1 MASTPFAE
9 TRSPL
14 TILNNL
20 PKEHEKAIKQ
30 AFYNTAANI
39 FVLLACATTVAVYF
53 ILEAFLK
60 PLLWAVLCGAFLY
73 PFKRTLT
80 SVLRNWL
87 TSLRNSETPFLVGLV
102 VTPIRRVD
110 GAVDYLCTTV
120 YEKKKLVLGLGLS
133 TPAVYILWHFA
144 PLWTAFLI
152 FQRFFVHTYHL
163 LGYFSTFW
171 VWTLFVAYFV
181 AIIFLWTPESR
192 GLLQKI
198 SIPVWLMFILHV
210 AATAG
215 ILRVPLLLFM
225 GAVMIVGFVAE
236 HNEMRRQQE
245 EGRDP
250 NRKSMF
256 ESTMSLFTG
265 ETTPSESHDK
275 TSKSDEGEAEAEKPI
290 PVVENIGT
298 PMRTEDPTKS
308 DATKPS
314 SLNVNPEILRRQQH
328 RSKLTTTPSKPEPVT
343 HSLSDQYFI
352 WLLWG
357 LVLTRVWIHFWLICI
372 LLPIPVGLWLIK
384 KASIKLGS
392 SDGPLGDRMKTVRK
406 GIANWIRDRKDVIMP
421 NWLRGI
427 GRIVMKG
434 DQKIIMVLE
443 SSLDKATS
451 VLFILLLL
459 IGSTLFAIFF
469 AVQVQQESMYLVKT
483 TSNLLNN
490 TLHPEMASWLPNN
503 EDVQEAMDSMVG
515 NAYLYG
521 RNWIAAKVR
530 DLVNGPTDN
539 NTHIEG
545 QVLDM
550 WDRLYESWL
559 ARLHT
564 NGSVLM
570 NHNTSTSISKP
581 GKVETPLDITN
592 LSSIWSVVTQGDGFN
607 PGDIIAF
614 VKENI
619 GTFLSVLESIWLV
632 LKGNMNLVLTVL
644 TSTLSLVFGGG
655 TALLNFVLAS
665 VIFLTTLFYL
675 LASSGDQYKPIEWFA
690 TMSPTA
696 GAGGNTFGQAFQD
709 AVGGVFMASLKMAVF
724 YGLYTWLTHSLFG
737 VNIVFIPS
745 ALAAVFGAIPFV
757 GTYLAAIPAVLEL
770 WLVKDQFIQAMVFLV
785 IHFLPSYVVDTAI
798 YSEIKGGH
806 PYMTGLAIA
815 GGMYWLGL
823 EGAIFGPIILCCLVV
838 LVNVYSTMLKPDSPS
853 FHSGIKFRE
862 PKMEKLTQVPEYDVM
877 P

>member
-53 ILEAFLK
+53 ILESFLK

-73 PFKRTLT
+73 PFKRSLT
-80 SVLRNWL
+80 SALRNWL
-87 TSLRNSETPFLVGLV
+87 TSLHKSETPFLVGLA
-102 VTPIRRVD
+102 VTPIKCAD
-110 GAVDYLCTTV
+110 SAIDCLCTGL
-120 YEKKKLVLGLGLS
+120 YQKRKLVLGILLS
-133 TPAVYILWHFA
+133 TQAVYLLWHFA
-144 PLWTAFLI
+144 PLWTTFWIL
-152 FQRFFVHTYHL
+152 QRFFVHIYDL

-171 VWTLFVAYFV
+171 VWTVFVAYFV

-192 GLLQKI
+192 GLLKKI

-215 ILRVPLLLFM
+215 ILRVPLLIFM
-225 GAVMIVGFVAE
+225 GAVMIVGFVAD
-236 HNEMRRQQE
+236 HNEMKRLQE
-245 EGRDP
+245 EGQDP
-250 NRKSMF
+250 SRKSMF
-256 ESTMSLFTG
+256 ESAMSMLIG
-265 ETTPSESHDK
+265 DTTPPESHDK
-275 TSKSDEGEAEAEKPI
+275 IDQPEEETEGDKPI
-290 PVVENIGT
+290 PVIENIGT
-298 PMRTEDPTKS
+298 PMKPEMKAKGDV
-308 DATKPS
+308 TKPS
-314 SLNVNPEILRRQQH
+314 SLNVHQEVLRRPKQG
-328 RSKLTTTPSKPEPVT
+328 SKLTSAPSEKESAT
-343 HSLSDQYFI
+343 RSLSDQYFI
-352 WLLWG
+352 GLLWG
-357 LVLTRVWIHFWLICI
+357 LVLTRVWIHFWLVCI
-372 LLPIPVGLWLIK
+372 LLPIPMGLWIVK
-384 KASIKLGS
+384 KASISLGS
-392 SDGPLGDRMKTVRK
+392 SEGPLGDKMRCIRK
-406 GIANWIRDRKDVIMP
+406 GIADWIRDRRDVIMP

-427 GRIVMKG
+427 ARIVMKG
-434 DQKIIMVLE
+434 DQKIIMLLE

-459 IGSTLFAIFF
+459 VGSTMFAIFF
-469 AVQVQQESMYLVKT
+469 AIQVQQESMYLVKT

-490 TLHPEMASWLPNN
+490 SLHPEMASWLPNN

-521 RNWIAAKVR
+521 RNYIAAKVR
-530 DLVNGPTDN
+530 DMVNGPTDN
-539 NTHIEG
+539 NTQIEG

-559 ARLHT
+559 AR
-564 NGSVLM
+564 NQ
-570 NHNTSTSISKP
+570 NTSSSTSLSKS
-581 GKVETPLDITN
+581 GQMKLPLDITN
-592 LSSIWSVVTQGDGFN
+592 LSSIWGVVTQGDGFN
-607 PGDIIAF
+607 FGDIIAF

-619 GTFLSVLESIWLV
+619 GTFLSVLESVWLV
-632 LKGNMNLVLTVL
+632 LKGNMNLVFTVL

-655 TALLNFVLAS
+655 TALLNFVLSS

-675 LASSGDQYKPIEWFA
+675 LASSGDQYKPIEWFSA
-690 TMSPTA
+690 MSPTA
-696 GAGGNTFGQAFQD
+696 GTGGNTFGQAVQD
-709 AVGGVFMASLKMAVF
+709 AVSGVFMASLKMAVF

-745 ALAAVFGAIPFV
+745 ALAAVFGAMPFL
-757 GTYLAAIPAVLEL
+757 GTYLACFPAVLEL
-770 WLVKDQFIQAMVFLV
+770 WLVKDQFILAMVFLV
-785 IHFLPSYVVDTAI
+785 IHFLPAYVVDTAI

-815 GGMYWLGL
+815 GGMLWLGL

-838 LVNVYSTMLKPDSPS
+838 LVNVYSTMLKPETPGI
-853 FHSGIKFRE
+853 HSGIVFRE
-862 PKMEKLTQVPEYDVM
+862 PKREKLSQVPEYDVM